1 MTRAYSEAELLPVAQ
16 ELLAFCKNRVIRLD
30 GEMGTGKT
38 TLIKALCLTLGV
50 EETISSPTFSLV
62 NHYRSATNSIY
73 HFDFYRIEHPNEVA
87 DIGIEEYFES
97 GAYCFLEWADKIK
110 PHLPLA
116 YDHFVIELLPNTQR
130 RISKI
135 ESREH

>member
-1 MTRAYSEAELLPVAQ
+1 MIKKLIL
-16 ELLAFCKNRVIRLD
+16 KNWKKHENFTIDFSKGVNIIV

-38 TLIKALCLTLGV
+38 TLIKALCQTLGV

-62 NHYRSATNSIY
+62 NHYRSATDSIY

-135 ESREH
+135 EPREH

>member
-1 MTRAYSEAELLPVAQ
+1 MNLIYVESELLDVAQ
-16 ELLAFCKNRVIRLD
+16 KVLASCESKIIRLD
-30 GEMGTGKT
+30 GPMGAGKT
-38 TLIKALCLTLGV
+38 TLIKALCQTLGV
-50 EETISSPTFSLV
+50 HESMSSPTFSLV
-62 NHYRSATNSIY
+62 NHYRSTSDSFY

-97 GAYCFLEWADKIK
+97 GAFCFLEWANKIK

-116 YDHFVIELLPNTQR
+116 YDHFAIEVLPSAKR

-135 ESREH
+135 KSGEH